1 MESIFLIYFLYICI
15 QALTMQNIVQWM
27 SPNSIKLIS
36 TILSSGVVIF
46 FYFYPHCSWEVECQF
61 DGREEKRARG
71 L

>member
-46 FYFYPHCSWEVECQF
+46 FFYPHCSWEVECQF